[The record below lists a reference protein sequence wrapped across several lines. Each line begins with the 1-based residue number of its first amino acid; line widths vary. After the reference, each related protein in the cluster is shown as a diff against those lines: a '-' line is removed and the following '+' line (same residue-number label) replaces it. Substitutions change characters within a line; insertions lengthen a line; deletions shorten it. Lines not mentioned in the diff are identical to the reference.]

1 VGGLAPVKVEAF
13 SWVNRFIG
21 GDGTGC
27 VAVLEPAQAGDTV
40 LSVLRR
46 LGERYPELRGAL
58 WARGSDE
65 LAEYL
70 VVMVNH
76 KAAGAHGTLDA
87 ELRPGDTLS
96 LLGQYSGG

>member
-1 VGGLAPVKVEAF
+1 MGVAPVRVEAF
-13 SWVNRFIG
+13 AWLNRFVG

-27 VAVLEPAQAGDTV
+27 VSIDEPAQAGDTV

-46 LGERYPELRGAL
+46 VGERHPELREAL
-58 WARGSDE
+58 WARGQGE
-65 LAEYL
+65 LAEYV

-76 KAAGAHGTLDA
+76 RATGAHGTLDA
-87 ELRPGDTLS
+87 ELRPGDVIS

>member
-1 VGGLAPVKVEAF
+1 MGLEPVRVEAF
-13 SWVNRFIG
+13 AWVNRLVG

-27 VAVLEPAQAGDTV
+27 VAVLEPARPGDTV

-46 LGERYPELRGAL
+46 VGERYPELREAL
-58 WARGSDE
+58 WARSPDE

-76 KAAGAHGTLDA
+76 RAPGARGALDA
-87 ELRPGDTLS
+87 ELHPGDTLS

>member
-1 VGGLAPVKVEAF
+1 MGVAPVRVEAF
-13 SWVNRFIG
+13 SWVNRLVG

-27 VAVLEPAQAGDTV
+27 VAVLEPAQPGDTV

-46 LGERYPELRGAL
+46 VGERHPELGNAM
-58 WARGSDE
+58 WARGTGE

-70 VVMVNH
+70 VVIVNH
-76 KAAGAHGTLDA
+76 RAAGAHGALDA
-87 ELRPGDTLS
+87 ELRPGDTVS

>member
-1 VGGLAPVKVEAF
+1 VGVAPVRIEAF
-13 SWVNRFIG
+13 SWVNRCIG

-27 VAVLEPAQAGDTV
+27 FAIDEPAQPGDTV

-46 LGERYPELRGAL
+46 VGERHPELREAL
-58 WARGSDE
+58 WARGTDE
-65 LAEYL
+65 LAEYV

-76 KAAGAHGTLDA
+76 RATGAHGTLDA
-87 ELRPGDTLS
+87 ELHPGDTLS

>member
-1 VGGLAPVKVEAF
+1 VGVAPVKVEAF
-13 SWVNRFIG
+13 SWVNRFVG

-27 VAVLEPAQAGDTV
+27 VAVLEPARSGDTV

-46 LGERYPELRGAL
+46 VGERYPELREAL
-58 WARGSDE
+58 WARGTSE

-76 KAAGAHGTLDA
+76 RAAGAHGALDA
-87 ELRPGDTLS
+87 PLGPGDTLS

>member
-1 VGGLAPVKVEAF
+1 MGVEVVRVEVFA
-13 SWVNRFIG
+13 WVNRLIG

-27 VAVLEPAQAGDTV
+27 VALLEPARPGDTV

-46 LGERYPELRGAL
+46 VGERHPELREAL
-58 WARGSDE
+58 WPRGTGE

-70 VVMVNH
+70 AVMVNH
-76 KAAGAHGTLDA
+76 RAAGAHGALDA
-87 ELRPGDTLS
+87 ELRAGDTLS

>member
-1 VGGLAPVKVEAF
+1 VGVAAVRVEAF
-13 SWVNRFIG
+13 SWVNRLVG

-27 VAVLEPAQAGDTV
+27 VALLEPAQPGDTV

-46 LGERYPELRGAL
+46 MGERYPELREAL
-58 WARGSDE
+58 WPRGSGE

-76 KAAGAHGTLDA
+76 RAPGAHGALDA
-87 ELRPGDTLS
+87 ELCPGDTLS

>member
-1 VGGLAPVKVEAF
+1 VGLEPVKIEAF
-13 SWVNRFIG
+13 SWVNRFVG

-27 VAVLEPAQAGDTV
+27 VAVLEPARSGDTV

-46 LGERYPELRGAL
+46 VGERYPELREAL
-58 WARGSDE
+58 WARGTGE

-76 KAAGAHGTLDA
+76 RAAGAHGALDA
-87 ELRPGDTLS
+87 ELGPGDTLS